1 MKQGEASHLYRN
13 PSTGNKVLSYAY
25 EHSTALPAPLTA
37 YHESAAAS
45 RDDSEMLS
53 SNAQSQLHGFL
64 ARAVGAK
71 NVLEVGVYVGYSAM
85 AWAYAV
91 GEGGRVTGLEAD
103 EGLAG
108 IARGAFK
115 ERGLSNVEV
124 VVGNAA
130 ETLPKLNP
138 SEPYDIVFLDADKPG
153 YIGYLETLLSKSL
166 PNSSSRLLRPGAL
179 IIADNVLRSGHV
191 ADDSLPFDKSRSEK
205 DWRSHIE
212 AIRAFNDRCMA
223 EPRLETFML
232 PLWDG
237 VSLLRLR
244 D

>member
-1 MKQGEASHLYRN
+1 MKQGEASHLYRT
-13 PSTGNKVLSYAY
+13 PETGNKVLEYAY
-25 EHSTALPAPLTA
+25 SHSTALPPTLTQ
-37 YHESAAAS
+37 YHSSAVAN
-45 RDDSEMLS
+45 REDSEMLS

-64 ARAVGAK
+64 ARAIGAK
-71 NVLEVGVYVGYSAM
+71 KVLEVGVYVGYSAM

-91 GEGGRVTGLEAD
+91 GPGGKVTGLESD
-103 EGLAG
+103 EGFAA
-108 IARGAFK
+108 IARGAFE
-115 ERGLSNVEV
+115 ERGLGNVEV

-153 YIGYLETLLSKSL
+153 YIGYLETLLGKSL
-166 PNSSSRLLRPGAL
+166 PGSSSRLLRPGAL

-191 ADDSLPFDKSRSEK
+191 ADDSIPFDDSWSEQGWKSHVDS
-205 DWRSHIE
+205 
-212 AIRAFNDRCMA
+212 IRAFNDRCVA

>member
-1 MKQGEASHLYRN
+1 MDKLRINTRN
-13 PSTGNKVLSYAY
+13 TDRCNKVLEYAY
-25 EHSTALPAPLTA
+25 KHSTALPAPLTS
-37 YHESAAAS
+37 YHSEAVAS
-45 RDDSEMLS
+45 RDDSAMLS

-64 ARAVGAK
+64 ARAVGAR

-91 GEGGRVTGLEAD
+91 GSAGTVTGLEVD

-108 IARGAFK
+108 IARGAFA
-115 ERGLSNVEV
+115 ERGLGNVEV

-130 ETLPKLNP
+130 ETLPKLKP

-153 YIGYLETLLSKSL
+153 YIGYLDTLLGQSL
-166 PNSSSRLLRPGAL
+166 PGSRWRLLRPGAL

-191 ADDSLPFDKSRSEK
+191 ADDSLPFDDSRSDES
-205 DWRSHIE
+205 WRSHID
-212 AIRAFNDRCMA
+212 AIRAFNDRCVA
-223 EPRLETFML
+223 EARLETFML